1 MFLATHLT
9 RCAKHL
15 VTRLY
20 IFRHV
25 SHFIYIY
32 VLPFYHFTIL
42 PRLIVEYLFITIL
55 MKFVQRTQHVRKRR
69 VQVYEYYDEPLYL
82 PRFYIYLGRSRWNDR
97 LKATGPTWGESWLR
111 RTFERCIRHDYHI
124 GVGRVRPREM
134 EGPNRRRATWRRR
147 HIRFGEQTC
156 VLTNVS
162 GDNLALCLSFQPSPP
177 FAFRRP
183 RPQIPLQIISI
194 YAKHRDRAKPLLC
207 RII

>member
-1 MFLATHLT
+1 MFPPTHLT
-9 RCAKHL
+9 RCTKYLA
-15 VTRLY
+15 TRLY
-20 IFRHV
+20 ISRHV
-25 SHFIYIY
+25 SHFSNID
-32 VLPFYHFTIL
+32 VLPFYHDW
-42 PRLIVEYLFITIL
+42 YLNIFL
-55 MKFVQRTQHVRKRR
+55 LRYQFNSYNECFVQRTQRVAKRCA
-69 VQVYEYYDEPLYL
+69 QMYEYFDEPLYL
-82 PRFYIYLGRSRWNDR
+82 PRFYIYLGRWRCNDR
-97 LKATGPTWGESWLR
+97 LKPTDPTCGESWSR
-111 RTFERCIRHDYHI
+111 TTFERCIRHDYHI

-194 YAKHRDRAKPLLC
+194 YAKHRDRAEPLLC